1 MLKRLLQNR
10 SRLALIVLVAG
21 FVTATVIQMTA
32 IVIKERNHQLVYD
45 ESVSYL
51 VATNH
56 AGAYRAAKSGGL
68 NDKWVPASAWKDLMR
83 PGPVFGLRGI
93 AKELSE
99 TDYHPPLYFWLLHF
113 WVLVFGVHAS
123 SGLWLNWLLALL
135 TGVCLFY
142 LARETL
148 GDPLEA
154 ALVSTLWIT
163 STSVVIANLV
173 SRQYPLF
180 ALLTVLFVWLAV
192 RACARERRLRW
203 WDYVLFALAAAAG
216 CLTHYHFALVMVG
229 TALFAVARLVRRDR
243 RRLLATAGAA
253 VGGVLLAIALNP
265 WFWNAFRREHAGQA
279 VRATKALVRLRMKDV
294 EPRLSVFFG
303 STDGALRAV
312 LKPVLPTLRRLGGGV
327 VPTGAILI
335 LIVAVVF
342 GAFLAWPRTR
352 RPIARYLK
360 SVDRTGW
367 WMLWFFLW
375 IGGTTVFLYVT
386 GQSPKWGLESRYV
399 SAVWPWLAFV
409 PVLAARL
416 LKRWGPLV
424 LVVFWALLVVP
435 TSWAHMVNNQEAIPG
450 DAAALRQ
457 ADRVVMDT
465 ITRGILLRMVWEV
478 PDGSQLWVGRMDEVL
493 DKPYGPGGWFDP
505 LQSGDVYASYA
516 GEKKLKKQR
525 AQVENMLF
533 LAGFTLLPSK
543 GGVPGVSGTKVD
555 VLGPQGPPIRMPEGS
570 SSPSPQTSPSPSD

>member
-10 SRLALIVLVAG
+10 SRLALVVLIAG
-21 FVTATVIQMTA
+21 LVTATAIQMTA

-113 WVLVFGVHAS
+113 WVLVFGVRAS

-192 RACARERRLRW
+192 RACDRERRLRW
-203 WDYVLFALAAAAG
+203 WDYLLFALAAAAG

-229 TALFAVARLVRRDR
+229 VALFAVARLVRRDW
-243 RRLLATAGAA
+243 RRLLAMAGAA
-253 VGGVLLAIALNP
+253 VAGILLSVALNA
-265 WFWNAFRREHAGQA
+265 WFLDAYRREHAGQA
-279 VRATKALVRLRMKDV
+279 VRATKALIRLRMKDV

-327 VPTGAILI
+327 VPTGVILI
-335 LIVAVVF
+335 LIAAAVF
-342 GAFLAWPRTR
+342 GALLAWPRTR
-352 RPIARYLK
+352 RPIMSYLR
-360 SVDRTGW
+360 SVDTTGW

-375 IGGTTVFLYVT
+375 IGGATIFLYVT
-386 GQSPKWGLESRYV
+386 GQSPRWGLESRYV

-416 LKRWGPLV
+416 LKRWGALV
-424 LVVFWALLVVP
+424 LVVFCAVFVVP
-435 TSWAHMVNNQEAIPG
+435 TSVEHMLNNQEAIGG
-450 DAAALRQ
+450 DRAALQQ
-457 ADRVVMDT
+457 ADHALIDT
-465 ITRGILLRMVWEV
+465 VTRGILLRMVWDV
-478 PDGSQLWVGRMDEVL
+478 PDDTQVYVGRMQELVD
-493 DKPYGPGGWFDP
+493 DP
-505 LQSGDVYASYA
+505 VPWVSRMQTGDVYASYA
-516 GEKKLKKQR
+516 GDKALRKQR
-525 AQVENMLF
+525 DQVEAF
-533 LAGFTLLPSK
+533 LMTAGFETLSSQ
-543 GGVPGVSGTKVD
+543 GGVPGVSGTQVI
-555 VLGPQGPPIRMPEGS
+555 VLGPNGPPRYGPGLEEPPG
-570 SSPSPQTSPSPSD
+570 PSPELSPSPSD